1 MKYLFLILM
10 IMPVAEGLL
19 INEIMYDPEGD
30 DNDREYIEILH
41 DKNLSLEN
49 FTVKDAASS
58 DILKLVRSEE
68 SNFSLIV
75 EDGFNHSNINA
86 SIYSA
91 GSSIGN
97 GLGNSQE
104 SILIISQSGTIMD
117 NVSYSSI
124 TGGINGKA
132 LCRVDSVFAECEP
145 TPGRVN
151 GKDEGNTTTNIT
163 INESAGNHTPSEN
176 NTNNTN
182 YINYTLEITEIM
194 ANPIG
199 DDRAAYPDG
208 EWIEVLNYGDFEIN
222 LENLRIE
229 DEKNNN
235 VKIKQTNFADNSII
249 KSKSYK
255 VVYLNGW
262 SIFNNDGD
270 SVVLSG
276 ENIIDRVNYSSI
288 EQGFTWSKIDN
299 IWRRTNP
306 TPGEANKYEENRDEP
321 YVKIKKVYKDE
332 ATFGDV
338 VKIKA
343 ELYKGNSNKNE
354 VRAYIEK
361 VSEETSLN
369 VFSKF
374 TNLTLVLPIQ
384 TKTNCDKKIASGRHT
399 ITLEG
404 FDREDKSEI
413 EIKENGKCRNE
424 KEEKQE
430 KIKTKKASSKV
441 SLEESK
447 KKSSKNTFY
456 EKKPFESLINQ
467 SKPVVV
473 YESPSI
479 KAKNYAIYIFGFLMI
494 VLNLYLVIKKEN
506 GED

>member
-1 MKYLFLILM
+1 
-10 IMPVAEGLL
+10 MPAVSGLL
-19 INEIMYDPEGD
+19 VNEIMYDPEGD
-30 DNDREYIEILH
+30 DDNKEYVEVVH
-41 DKNLSLEN
+41 ETNFSLEN
-49 FTVKDAASS
+49 FTVKDFSSS
-58 DILKLVRSEE
+58 DRLLLVKRTE

-75 EDGFNHSNINA
+75 EEGFNYSLINA
-86 SIYSA
+86 SVYTA

-97 GLGNSQE
+97 GLNNNQDSV
-104 SILIISQSGTIMD
+104 IIID
-117 NVSYSSI
+117 NVGNILDNI
-124 TGGINGKA
+124 TYNNTLGGINGRA
-132 LCRVDSVFAECEP
+132 LCRSNHSFIDCNG
-145 TPGRVN
+145 TPGTN
-151 GKDEGNTTTNIT
+151 NFEDERKNIT
-163 INESAGNHTPSEN
+163 SNMTPNNSEN
-176 NTNNTN
+176 SENETEVKKEVNF
-182 YINYTLEITEIM
+182 TLEITEIM

-332 ATFGDV
+332 TTFGDV

-494 VLNLYLVIKKEN
+494 VLNLYLVMKKEN

>member
-1 MKYLFLILM
+1 
-10 IMPVAEGLL
+10 MPAVSGLL
-19 INEIMYDPEGD
+19 VNEIMYDPEGD
-30 DNDREYIEILH
+30 DDNKEYVEVVH
-41 DKNLSLEN
+41 ETNFSLEN
-49 FTVKDAASS
+49 FTVKDFSSS
-58 DILKLVRSEE
+58 DRLLLVKRTE

-75 EDGFNHSNINA
+75 EEGFNYSLINA
-86 SIYSA
+86 SVYTA

-97 GLGNSQE
+97 GLNNNQDSV
-104 SILIISQSGTIMD
+104 IIID
-117 NVSYSSI
+117 NVGNILDNI
-124 TGGINGKA
+124 TYNNTLGGINGRA
-132 LCRVDSVFAECEP
+132 LCRSNHSFIDCNG
-145 TPGRVN
+145 TPGTN
-151 GKDEGNTTTNIT
+151 NFEDERENIT
-163 INESAGNHTPSEN
+163 SNMTPNNSEN
-176 NTNNTN
+176 SENETEVKKEVNF
-182 YINYTLEITEIM
+182 TLEITEIM

-235 VKIKQTNFADNSII
+235 IKIKQTNFADNSII

-338 VKIKA
+338 IKIKA

-494 VLNLYLVIKKEN
+494 VLNLYLVMKKEN

>member
-30 DNDREYIEILH
+30 DDNKEYVEVIHET
-41 DKNLSLEN
+41 NFSLGN
-49 FTVKDAASS
+49 FTVKDFSSS
-58 DILKLVRSEE
+58 DRLLLVKRTE

-75 EDGFNHSNINA
+75 EEGFNYSLINA
-86 SIYSA
+86 SVYTA
-91 GSSIGN
+91 VSSIGN
-97 GLGNSQE
+97 GLNNNQDSV
-104 SILIISQSGTIMD
+104 IIID
-117 NVSYSSI
+117 NVGNILDNI
-124 TGGINGKA
+124 TYNNTLGGINGRA
-132 LCRVDSVFAECEP
+132 LCRSNHSFIDCNG
-145 TPGRVN
+145 TPGTN
-151 GKDEGNTTTNIT
+151 NFEDERKNIT
-163 INESAGNHTPSEN
+163 SNMTPNNSEN
-176 NTNNTN
+176 SENETEVKKEVNF
-182 YINYTLEITEIM
+182 TLEITEIM

-361 VSEETSLN
+361 ASEETSLN

-384 TKTNCDKKIASGRHT
+384 TKTNCDKKTASGRHT

-494 VLNLYLVIKKEN
+494 VLNLYLVMKKEN